1 MAIVGAPNSGKS
13 TLLNA
18 LLKDDRAIV
27 SDIPGTTR
35 DTVEECCV
43 LDGILFRFIDTAGI
57 RAASDEIERMGI
69 ARTRRKAAEAQI
81 ILGLI
86 DASKVLSTS
95 DFEASVRDLAALY
108 DSEWQKLIIL
118 VNKVDLG
125 PVNKNV
131 STLNNFVLPNDIK
144 ALGADLLFISAKK
157 GLGLDKL
164 LEQLVSSSGVA
175 SQSGTL
181 VTNARHAAALRE
193 VASALSK
200 VRSGMDLGLSSDL
213 LSEDLRSALRT
224 LGSITGEITS
234 DEVLGEIFGKFCIG
248 K

>member
-1 MAIVGAPNSGKS
+1 M
-13 TLLNA
+13 
-18 LLKDDRAIV
+18 
-27 SDIPGTTR
+27 
-35 DTVEECCV
+35 
-43 LDGILFRFIDTAGI
+43 
-57 RAASDEIERMGI
+57 
-69 ARTRRKAAEAQI
+69 
-81 ILGLI
+81 
-86 DASKVLSTS
+86 
-95 DFEASVRDLAALY
+95 
-108 DSEWQKLIIL
+108 
-118 VNKVDLG
+118 DLG